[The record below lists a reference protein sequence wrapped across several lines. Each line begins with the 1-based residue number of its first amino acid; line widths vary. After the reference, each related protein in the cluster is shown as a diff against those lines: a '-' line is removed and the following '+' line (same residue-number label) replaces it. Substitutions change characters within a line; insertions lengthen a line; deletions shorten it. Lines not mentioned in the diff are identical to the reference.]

1 LGPFFSMC
9 QRIATHEHNLIV
21 LDLDGTCLKDGEDSS
36 FDETLGRYLENRS
49 MSGDQW
55 IINTDRRLSD
65 VIPTLNCLSDDHGPA
80 AILTMQRYIFV
91 RAADASFV
99 PCNPWNLEQEKT
111 QRAFRERMREPFNAW
126 RKLAVEPPR
135 ALAYVHDDEV
145 FSFCVTPED
154 RDRFLSDMRN
164 FFDNL
169 RDVNVTSSG
178 EWVYAM
184 FSGFSKKCVLSGLM
198 SLTHW
203 SYENVIAV
211 GDGANDISLLDGTV
225 TRRVGCPADACRDV
239 LDVVRQVGGHVARA
253 VGAKGTLQVLKHFLS

>member
-1 LGPFFSMC
+1 MC
-9 QRIATHEHNLIV
+9 RCISTHEHNLIV
-21 LDLDGTCLKDGEDSS
+21 LDLDGTCLKDDEDSS

-65 VIPTLNCLSDDHGPA
+65 VIPTLTRLSDDHGPA

-91 RAADASFV
+91 RAAGAGFV
-99 PCNPWNLEQEKT
+99 PCNPWNLEQERM
-111 QRAFRERMREPFNAW
+111 QRAFRERMREPFNEW

-145 FSFCVTPED
+145 FSFCVAAED
-154 RDRFLSDMRN
+154 RDQFLSDMRN
-164 FFDNL
+164 FFGNL
-169 RDVNVTSSG
+169 RDVNVISSG

-184 FSGFSKKCVLSGLM
+184 FSEFSKKRVLSGLM
-198 SLTHW
+198 KLADW
-203 SYENVIAV
+203 GYENVVAV
-211 GDGANDISLLDGTV
+211 GDGANDISLLDGSV

-239 LDVVRQVGGHVARA
+239 LDAVRQVGGHVAGA
-253 VGAKGTLQVLKHFLS
+253 AGAKGTLQVLKHFLS